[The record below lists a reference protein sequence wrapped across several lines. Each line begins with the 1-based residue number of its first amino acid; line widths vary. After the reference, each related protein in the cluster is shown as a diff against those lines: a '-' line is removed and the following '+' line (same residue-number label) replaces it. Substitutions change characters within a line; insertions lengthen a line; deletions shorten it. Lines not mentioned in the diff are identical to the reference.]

1 MNWQPVATISAPIIA
16 FFVGFAVNRWLEK
29 KPKLLSFMPHSAAVQ
44 VNPPNGA
51 SFMANTHSIVIRNAG
66 KAAAN
71 NVRLGHLMLPENF
84 TVFPSIEYST
94 VNLPSGGTDIVFP
107 KLVPG
112 QQVTVTYLYFPPL
125 YVGGVN
131 TGCRSDEGFAKII
144 SILWAP
150 QQPLWQRALAV
161 GLMVAGFLGV
171 VGLVGYSLF
180 VAMSQA
186 AGP

>member
-1 MNWQPVATISAPIIA
+1 MNWQPFATIAAPIIA

-29 KPKLLSFMPHSAAVQ
+29 RPKLLSFMPHAAAVQ
-44 VNPPNGA
+44 INPPNGA
-51 SFMANTHSIVIRNAG
+51 PFTANTHSVVVRNAG

-71 NVRLGHLMLPENF
+71 NVRLSHATLPVNF
-84 TVFPSIEYST
+84 TVYPSIEYTT
-94 VNLPSGGTDIVFP
+94 VHLPGGGTDLVFP

-125 YVGGVN
+125 FVADIN

-150 QQPLWQRALAV
+150 QQPLWQRAIAF
-161 GLMVAGFLGV
+161 GLMAAGVLGV
-171 VGLVGYSLF
+171 LGLVAYS
-180 VAMSQA
+180 VRA
-186 AGP
+186 AVYPATGG